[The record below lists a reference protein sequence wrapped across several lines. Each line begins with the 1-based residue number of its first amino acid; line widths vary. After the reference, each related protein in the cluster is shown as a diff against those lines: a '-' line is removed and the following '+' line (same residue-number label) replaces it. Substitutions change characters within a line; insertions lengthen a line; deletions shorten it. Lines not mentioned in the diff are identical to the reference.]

1 MDSLPNVTMAERKR
15 RLVVNGLTE
24 AALRL
29 LAERG
34 FDAVTVDQIVAAAG
48 VSRRTFFRHF
58 ASKEDVVVRFLGD
71 MGADIRAELAA
82 RPPAEPPSVALR
94 HAVWSSMATCVDRS
108 GQALGVVRLIL
119 RTPALRARFVERQA
133 QWRDDLAVELA
144 RRLGLDPA
152 TDLYPPLAAGMA
164 LTAFDLV
171 LQRWSDSEG
180 AADPAALTDRAFATI
195 APALDG
201 PGTG

>member
-1 MDSLPNVTMAERKR
+1 M
-15 RLVVNGLTE
+15 
-24 AALRL
+24 
-29 LAERG
+29 
-34 FDAVTVDQIVAAAG
+34 
-48 VSRRTFFRHF
+48 
-58 ASKEDVVVRFLGD
+58 
-71 MGADIRAELAA
+71 
-82 RPPAEPPSVALR
+82 
-94 HAVWSSMATCVDRS
+94 
-108 GQALGVVRLIL
+108 
-119 RTPALRARFVERQA
+119 ERQA
-133 QWRDDLAVELA
+133 QWRDGLAAELT

-201 PGTG
+201 PGTGRGTGALTAAEGSSPVRCGSRWRHGRRRRAPGETSAR